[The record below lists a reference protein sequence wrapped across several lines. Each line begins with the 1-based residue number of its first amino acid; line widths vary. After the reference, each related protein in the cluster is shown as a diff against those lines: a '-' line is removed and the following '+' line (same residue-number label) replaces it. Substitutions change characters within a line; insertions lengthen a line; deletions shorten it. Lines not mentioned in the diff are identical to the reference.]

1 MTDLLVTDVLV
12 VGEGC
17 ALTPRADRPADA
29 VGARRAIRERP
40 VWIA

>member
-17 ALTPRADRPADA
+17 ALTPRRARPAEA
-29 VGARRAIRERP
+29 IGAGRAIGGK
-40 VWIA
+40 

>member
-17 ALTPRADRPADA
+17 APTPWRARPADV
-29 VGARRAIRERP
+29 VGARRAIGRT
-40 VWIA
+40 

>member
-17 ALTPRADRPADA
+17 ALTPRRARPADA
-29 VGARRAIRERP
+29 VGPCAPSEGSET
-40 VWIA
+40 